1 MQRRRKGG
9 EEGAYVYHGSYKHTY
24 YIYNHVLSI
33 SSQRE
38 NLGVIWSS
46 SSSSSNN
53 NNNNNNNN
61 RKATAKEEDKETG
74 PSGRVGLCC
83 FGPVLVCL
91 FIRFSPV
98 LVCLFVR
105 FSPALVCL
113 FVRFSPALV
122 CLFVLFSP
130 ALVCL
135 FVRFSPALV
144 CLFQLCCSPVL
155 LLFRLRFAVFGFF
168 CARSLLPFFCSTRR
182 ALRSFLFLFFS
193 SHNFPLKKKENR
205 TKKKKN
211 GKKERKK
218 EKKTPRINRGP
229 PFHGRRSPAFS
240 SPFFFPCLW
249 RALLRNSQLD
259 SSGLHC
265 LLSP

>member
-38 NLGVIWSS
+38 NLGVIWSSS

-98 LVCLFVR
+98 
-105 FSPALVCL
+105 
-113 FVRFSPALV
+113 
-122 CLFVLFSP
+122 
-130 ALVCL
+130 LVCL

-205 TKKKKN
+205 KKKKKN

-218 EKKTPRINRGP
+218 KKKTPRINRGP